1 MTRSIKW
8 LIAFILWLIGSAA
21 IVSFIRSFSKAAWA
35 DILAVIIFFVLGGV
49 ITWIALR
56 IKISP

>member
-1 MTRSIKW
+1 
-8 LIAFILWLIGSAA
+8 LIGSAA